1 MLREDEV
8 RHWLS
13 MRPGVVYSYVV
24 EGPGGAVTDFL
35 SFYTLPSTVIGHD
48 QYDTLNVRAS
58 SGGPPSLL
66 PISIIMIL

>member
-1 MLREDEV
+1 MLSEEEV

-24 EGPGGAVTDFL
+24 EGAGGEVTDFL

-48 QYDTLNVRAS
+48 QYDTLDVRR
-58 SGGPPSLL
+58 SGALWSGARVLGL
-66 PISIIMIL
+66 